1 MLVQIP
7 NVLTAGEVTTLRTR
21 IDAASWVDGSTA
33 PAQPAVQMRDH
44 EHLPEDAL
52 AAREAGETVHQA
64 LARSA
69 LFVSVALPARLFPPL
84 FSRVRPGMNARNS
97 VGSAL
102 RSHAPT
108 GLRIRAD
115 LAGTLFLSDPTQY
128 EGGELMVDDTYG
140 AHSVKFA
147 AGDVVLC
154 PGSSLHRVA
163 AVTRGTRVAAL
174 FWVQSLVRDD
184 ARRTLLF
191 DLDMAVLRLTRDN
204 LQAPDV
210 SNLTGVYHNLLRMWA
225 EP

>member
-21 IDAASWVDGSTA
+21 IDAAHWIDGSTS
-33 PAQPAVQMRDH
+33 PEEPAVQTRDH
-44 EHLPEDAL
+44 EHLPDDAL
-52 AAREAGETVHQA
+52 AAREGGEAIHQA
-64 LARSA
+64 LVRSA
-69 LFVSVALPARLFPPL
+69 LFVSVALPARVFPPL
-84 FSRVRPGMNARNS
+84 FSRVRPGMNSRNS

-102 RSHAPT
+102 RSHAPS
-108 GLRIRAD
+108 GMRIRAD
-115 LAGTLFLSDPTQY
+115 IAGTLFLSDPAQY
-128 EGGELMVDDTYG
+128 DGGELMVDDTYG

-154 PGSSLHRVA
+154 PASSLHRIA

-184 ARRTLLF
+184 AQRTLLF
-191 DLDMAVLRLTRDN
+191 DLDMAMLRLTRDN
-204 LQAPDV
+204 PQPPDV